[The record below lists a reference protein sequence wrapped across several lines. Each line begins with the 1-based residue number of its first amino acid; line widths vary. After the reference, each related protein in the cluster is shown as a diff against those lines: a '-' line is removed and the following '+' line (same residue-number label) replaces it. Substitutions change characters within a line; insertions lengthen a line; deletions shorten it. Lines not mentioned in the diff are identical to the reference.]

1 MLARPRTALAQQTE
15 RPRSVGILM
24 PLREDD
30 PQSQLRI
37 AAFSQILRQIGW
49 MDGRTIALEK
59 RFSDGDPERL
69 AGLALDLVQKPV
81 DVIVTQAA
89 QPVEAVRKATT
100 SIPIVMA
107 SVGDAVGA
115 GYVGSLAHPGGNITG
130 FTTIDFPMIGKWL
143 DMLRDVIPDIQAAT
157 LPGSHSS
164 PPIRAPNDCSW
175 SKSLSQR
182 RPGLPRLRMQMPADI
197 GWRLLRCDRQQ
208 QSWDWLSSRS
218 R

>member
-1 MLARPRTALAQQTE
+1 MPVARRAFVYSLAVAVLARPRTALAQQTE

-37 AAFSQILRQIGW
+37 AAFSQILRQIVW

-115 GYVGSLAHPGGNITG
+115 GYVGSLAHP
-130 FTTIDFPMIGKWL
+130 
-143 DMLRDVIPDIQAAT
+143 AAT